1 MQYDRTNWNQ
11 KYARGS
17 YPTTPSRIVKDYY
30 HLAPAGRALDIA
42 AGSGRNALFLATQGF
57 TVDAVDISEV
67 GLRLFA
73 GRHRRINPVCIDLDI
88 LDISADRYS
97 LIVNTKYLSRRLFP
111 YIYEG
116 LVHGGL
122 LIFETYTKS
131 KDFHP
136 QRPFR
141 DDHLLRS
148 NELLHAFL
156 RLKILFYMESSIPGP
171 NDPYPLTSLVAVKK

>member
-1 MQYDRTNWNQ
+1 MQNDRTNWNQ

-17 YPTTPSRIVKDYY
+17 YPNTPSRIVKDYY

-42 AGSGRNALFLATQGF
+42 AGSGRNALFLAAQGF
-57 TVDAVDISEV
+57 SVDALDISEV

-73 GRHRRINPVCIDLDI
+73 GQHQSINPVCVDLDMF
-88 LDISADRYS
+88 DICADRYS
-97 LIVNTKYLSRRLFP
+97 LIVNTKFLSRRLFP
-111 YIYEG
+111 YIFEG
-116 LVHGGL
+116 LVHGGV

-131 KDFHP
+131 KDFRP

-141 DDHLLRS
+141 DEHLLRS

-156 RLKILFYMESSIPGP
+156 RLKILFYMESAVPGP
-171 NDPYPLTSLVAVKK
+171 DEPYPLTSLVAVKR

>member
-1 MQYDRTNWNQ
+1 MQYDRTNWNR

-42 AGSGRNALFLATQGF
+42 AGSGRNALFLAAQGF

-88 LDISADRYS
+88 FDIAANRYS
-97 LIVNTKYLSRRLFP
+97 LIVNTRYLSRRLFP
-111 YIYEG
+111 YICEG
-116 LVHGGL
+116 LVHGGVL
-122 LIFETYTKS
+122 VFETYTKS
-131 KDFHP
+131 KDFRP

-148 NELLHAFL
+148 NELLHTFL
-156 RLKILFYMESSIPGP
+156 RLKILFYKESSTPGAD
-171 NDPYPLTSLVAVKK
+171 DPYPLTSLIAVKK

>member
-1 MQYDRTNWNQ
+1 MQYDRTNWNR

-17 YPTTPSRIVKDYY
+17 YPSTPSRIVKDYY
-30 HLAPAGRALDIA
+30 HLAPTGRALDIA
-42 AGSGRNALFLATQGF
+42 AGSGRNALFLAAQGF

-73 GRHRRINPVCIDLDI
+73 GQHRSINPVCIDLDI
-88 LDISADRYS
+88 FDISADRYS
-97 LIVNTKYLSRRLFP
+97 LIVNTRYLSRRLFP
-111 YIYEG
+111 LICEG
-116 LVHGGL
+116 LVHGGV

-131 KDFHP
+131 KDFRP

-156 RLKILFYMESSIPGP
+156 RLKILFYMESSIPSP
-171 NDPYPLTSLVAVKK
+171 NDPYPLTSLIAVKK